1 LHRIFFNRVTDG
13 SPIIKQFIN
22 MKAARIK
29 TIFLILLLITAI
41 SNIGTAQKCNK
52 KELCDKANYAD
63 FDFRSQSSSAQL
75 APGDTARTAVV
86 VYAKTQVRIMVCSES
101 TLGDVTYR
109 ILSPTRKTKRV
120 IDKIDKRTEQVAV
133 YKKDKDGNPIQQ
145 INEWTSEPM
154 IDGNGAPV
162 YELDHYE
169 ELANYDTTYRTV
181 EYNDEVLV
189 YDSRNSE
196 KAYWQ
201 ENTSKTRRLIIEV
214 VIPGGDAESTEIEG
228 CVSVMVG
235 SKNKQEA
242 KTFKKN

>member
-1 LHRIFFNRVTDG
+1 
-13 SPIIKQFIN
+13 
-22 MKAARIK
+22 MKAARVR
-29 TIFLILLLITAI
+29 TICLILLLITAI
-41 SNIGTAQKCNK
+41 SSNSNAQKCNK

-63 FDFRSQSSSAQL
+63 FDFRSQSSSAVL

-86 VYAKTQVRIMVCSES
+86 VYSKTQVRILVCSES
-101 TLGDVTYR
+101 TLGEVGYR

-162 YELDHYE
+162 YELDRYE
-169 ELANYDTTYRTV
+169 DLINYDTTYKTI
-181 EYNDEVLV
+181 EFNDEVLV
-189 YDSRNSE
+189 FDSRNSE
-196 KAYWQ
+196 KTYWQ
-201 ENTSKTRRLIIEV
+201 ESATKTRRLIIEV
-214 VIPGGDAESTEIEG
+214 IVPGTDSEENDIEG

-235 SKNKQEA
+235 SKNKQDA